1 MIGLAIVGVVIG
13 GVVFMHTESR
23 PSYQPLFTNLQA
35 SDSGA
40 VTAQLTTAKIPYQ
53 LSNGGATILVPA
65 ADVDQ
70 ERVALA
76 EQGLPSSGTV
86 GFSNL
91 EKSGITTSEFVQQVE
106 YRGLEAFA
114 IDMRAGKRA
123 LVEQD
128 FLNVSRQGILV
139 PNAEMKGLVAPEEQP
154 FQVER

>member
-1 MIGLAIVGVVIG
+1 MYFGCVVPI
-13 GVVFMHTESR
+13 
-23 PSYQPLFTNLQA
+23 PS
-35 SDSGA
+35 DM
-40 VTAQLTTAKIPYQ
+40 
-53 LSNGGATILVPA
+53 A
-65 ADVDQ
+65 A
-70 ERVALA
+70 
-76 EQGLPSSGTV
+76 
-86 GFSNL
+86 
-91 EKSGITTSEFVQQVE
+91 